1 MKSDRG
7 KRRGRTWAIWAGVFL
22 AVLLLSRPSQ
32 AAIKYWVDATD
43 WWDVSANWS
52 PAGQPQNGDSVY
64 LTQSDATNRTVY
76 YRNTA
81 YPSAVLYVL
90 RINATGSGTMT
101 LIQGYGGY
109 ADPLASSYEYVGF
122 SGGTGTHLQRA
133 GSNTISNDLWLGVQ
147 TGSTGNYELSGNSSL
162 SATTQV
168 IGYGGNGTFTQT
180 GGSNTIS
187 YYSNVAGSG
196 TLYLGHDSGS
206 SGAYN
211 LSGNSSLSATTQV
224 IGYNGTGTFTQTGG
238 TNTVANSLT
247 IAANVGSSGTYFLQG
262 GTLNADT
269 ITVNPGGAFY
279 QTGGTLKGAS
289 GK

>member
-147 TGSTGNYELSGNSSL
+147 TGSTGNYELSGNSSSRPPPKS
-162 SATTQV
+162 SAMAATAPLPRRGAAIPSAIIQTSPVQVHSIWVMTPAAAAPTT
-168 IGYGGNGTFTQT
+168 
-180 GGSNTIS
+180 
-187 YYSNVAGSG
+187 
-196 TLYLGHDSGS
+196 
-206 SGAYN
+206 
-211 LSGNSSLSATTQV
+211 
-224 IGYNGTGTFTQTGG
+224 
-238 TNTVANSLT
+238 
-247 IAANVGSSGTYFLQG
+247 
-262 GTLNADT
+262 
-269 ITVNPGGAFY
+269 
-279 QTGGTLKGAS
+279 
-289 GK
+289 